1 MIWIRCDANSEI
13 GMGHIMRC
21 LSVADA
27 LEQLGE
33 QVCFVIADTSAE
45 GLLKGRGKTYFV
57 LQSDYQNM
65 EEELIVLLPRIQE
78 EKPALLLIDS
88 YRVAPTYLT
97 RLKKHVRTAYID
109 DQYLFPYPV
118 DLLINY
124 NIYGDMLPYDKSK
137 QLKETQLL
145 LGTSYAPLRSE
156 FTNVTYQIR
165 DQVENVLI
173 TTGGSDKYNLAGL
186 ILEAAMKEESLA
198 HVKFH
203 VVSGA
208 FNPHISNLEK
218 LAKENPNIYIHE
230 SVTHMA
236 DLMKQCD
243 VAITAGGSTMYELC
257 AVGVPILC
265 FSFVD
270 NQEQIVNTFV
280 SRKVV
285 PFGGDYLKQGDRLPR
300 EIITQLILLNG
311 DKKAREA
318 YSRREKALVDGQ
330 GAMRIA
336 KVLRCYQTNR
346 NSLFLANQMEL

>member
-33 QVCFVIADTSAE
+33 QVCFVLADTGAE
-45 GLLKGRGKTYFV
+45 VLLAGRGKSFFV
-57 LQSDYQNM
+57 LHSDYKNM
-65 EEELIVLLPRIQE
+65 EAELSVLLPRLQE
-78 EKPALLLIDS
+78 EKPSMLLIDS
-88 YRVAPTYLT
+88 YKVTPSYL
-97 RLKKHVRTAYID
+97 KQIKEYVRTAYMD
-109 DQYLFPYPV
+109 DLFLFPYEV

-124 NIYGDMLPYDKSK
+124 NIYGDMLPYDQSG
-137 QLKETQLL
+137 QLNDTQLL
-145 LGTSYAPLRSE
+145 LGTTYAPLRSE

-186 ILEAAMKEESLA
+186 ILAAAMKEEALA
-198 HVKFH
+198 FVKFH

-208 FNPHISNLEK
+208 FNPHISYLEK
-218 LAKENPNIYIHE
+218 LGNENPNICIHKN
-230 SVTHMA
+230 VTHMA
-236 DLMKQCD
+236 DLMKLCD

-285 PFGGDYLKQGDRLPR
+285 PFGGDYLKQGDLLPM
-300 EIITQLILLNG
+300 EIISQLILLMG
-311 DKKAREA
+311 DKKGREA
-318 YSRREKALVDGQ
+318 YSRREKSLVDGQ

-336 KVLRCYQTNR
+336 
-346 NSLFLANQMEL
+346 MELCQ